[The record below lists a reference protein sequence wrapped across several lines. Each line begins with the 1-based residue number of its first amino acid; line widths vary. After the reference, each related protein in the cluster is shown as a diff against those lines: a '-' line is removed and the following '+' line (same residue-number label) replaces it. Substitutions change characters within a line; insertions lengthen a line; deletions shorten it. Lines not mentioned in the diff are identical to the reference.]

1 MNCIIFFFKRE
12 FHPSICF
19 LWKYQISC
27 TSKVSFFDIFMVA
40 FKIIPCSYKCPT
52 LWSFEMELGKIRKL
66 YSILTY
72 FDNRSSQLYKS
83 WESLTGC
90 ISAEGNLWHD
100 KGTNKGGHMEWK
112 TNNRLVACVE
122 KNWRCGTPNEWNL
135 SINNKVIQVIK
146 FNVLWGSLA
155 LWSPALCQRSL
166 HVRKKLSISS
176 DS

>member
-1 MNCIIFFFKRE
+1 MYHLFFKRE

-90 ISAEGNLWHD
+90 IFCWSKWEEE
-100 KGTNKGGHMEWK
+100 KGPGEFMLQKIIRFTHSVMDWK
-112 TNNRLVACVE
+112 ETDLHSCVA
-122 KNWRCGTPNEWNL
+122 TT
-135 SINNKVIQVIK
+135 S
-146 FNVLWGSLA
+146 
-155 LWSPALCQRSL
+155 
-166 HVRKKLSISS
+166 
-176 DS
+176 